1 MMDEID
7 MTGKPG
13 AEVAES
19 LKRSGPALDGSTVPA
34 PDVNGESPGH
44 SDASDSEAT
53 LDREEIDQAVGK
65 LWKLGWGIA
74 ARRMDNDELRE
85 ERENVEQAK
94 DALGPLARKYFRR
107 TLERGGPEAVASL
120 FLLDT
125 AERKYAA
132 IQPKKSATQDG

>member
-19 LKRSGPALDGSTVPA
+19 LKRSGPALDASA
-34 PDVNGESPGH
+34 DSHENGESPAH
-44 SDASDSEAT
+44 SDHSEPEET
-53 LDREEIDQAVGK
+53 LDREQIDEAVGK

-74 ARRMDNDELRE
+74 ARRMENDELRE

-132 IQPKKSATQDG
+132 LEPKKSATPHDG